1 LETPCCHAYVSKLQ
15 KLLAHPTNSRVSVVP
30 IVVIVHNEKEVFLI
44 KEGFDT
50 MILTLKIYIG
60 VRHSTLNIGQNYNEK
75 F

>member
-1 LETPCCHAYVSKLQ
+1 MK
-15 KLLAHPTNSRVSVVP
+15 
-30 IVVIVHNEKEVFLI
+30 KEVFLI